1 MKNLIIKF
9 VLEIWIIVASLL
21 LFCIVVSIVIVS
33 NTFPVVKR
41 KLSALLEVMQGF
53 KENFKASY
61 LIS

>member
-21 LFCIVVSIVIVS
+21 LFCIVVSIVIVA

-53 KENFKASY
+53 KERILKRR
-61 LIS
+61 I

>member
-21 LFCIVVSIVIVS
+21 LFCIVVNIVVIVAI
-33 NTFPVVKR
+33 TFPVVKR

-53 KENFKASY
+53 QERILKHR
-61 LIS
+61 I